1 MERLIYS
8 DLLKWKHNAN
18 RKPLILNGARQVGK
32 TWILKE
38 FGRREYEKT
47 AYINCEK
54 AVQIEEVFGDFD
66 SSRMVTAL
74 SVLSGVDII
83 PEKTLVFID
92 EVQEYPR
99 ALTALKYFCEDAPRY
114 HIVVAG
120 SLLGISLHQGVSF
133 PVGKVDVLNLF
144 PMTLTE
150 FVLAL
155 GNKQAAEMLQ
165 NGDMKTAS
173 SINSFFIEMLRK
185 YYYVGGMPAAVKEF
199 AENGKPNEVRKIQ
212 KQILSDYR
220 RDFSKHTSRSEAER
234 IAMVWDAI
242 PQQLAKE
249 NKKFKYSDVKQGS
262 RANDF
267 LTSIQWLMDAG
278 LIYKITR
285 INKSARPLRFY
296 EEPSVFKLFLN
307 DVGLLAAQYGGNIQ
321 TRMLSS
327 NPNINFGAIFENLA
341 AQELYAHGFAV
352 EHSLYYFNSKKQG
365 ELDFVVEHQGEALP
379 IEVKS
384 GKDFERHRA
393 LSNIMDNDEYA
404 IPKAFVFC
412 QDNIQT
418 KARLVYLPIYMLM
431 FFQHDSNEDLTYRIN
446 LTGLK

>member
-1 MERLIYS
+1 MERLIYN
-8 DLLKWKHNAN
+8 DLLKWKHSAA

-47 AYINCEK
+47 AYINCER
-54 AVQIEEVFGDFD
+54 ADQIEEVFRDFD
-66 SSRMVTAL
+66 SRRMVTAL
-74 SVLSGVDII
+74 SVLSEVDII

-99 ALTALKYFCEDAPRY
+99 ALTALKYFCEDAPQY
-114 HIVVAG
+114 HVVVAG
-120 SLLGISLHQGVSF
+120 SLMGISLHQGVSF
-133 PVGKVDVLNLF
+133 PVGKVDMLNLY

-150 FVLAL
+150 FALAL
-155 GNKQAAEMLQ
+155 GNKQAAEILHD
-165 NGDMKTAS
+165 GDMKTAS
-173 SINSFFIEMLRK
+173 SLNSFFIEMLRK

-220 RDFSKHTSRSEAER
+220 RDFSKHTTRSEAER

-267 LTSIQWLMDAG
+267 LTSIQWLIDAG

-285 INKSARPLRFY
+285 INKPARPLRFY
-296 EEPSVFKLFLN
+296 EEPAVFKLYMN
-307 DVGLLAAQYGGNIQ
+307 DVGLLGALMDVSAKEMLLGDNVFSEYKGALSEQYVLSQLITSEVPIHYYSTNDSQVEVDFIVQ
-321 TRMLSS
+321 TESR
-327 NPNINFGAIFENLA
+327 II
-341 AQELYAHGFAV
+341 
-352 EHSLYYFNSKKQG
+352 
-365 ELDFVVEHQGEALP
+365 P
-379 IEVKS
+379 IEVKAEKNVHS
-384 GKDFERHRA
+384 KSLRMFIEKNPELKGVRLSMLPFEQQEW
-393 LSNIMDNDEYA
+393 MDN
-404 IPKAFVFC
+404 IPLYDISK
-412 QDNIQT
+412 
-418 KARLVYLPIYMLM
+418 LM
-431 FFQHDSNEDLTYRIN
+431 KN
-446 LTGLK
+446 LQ

>member
-1 MERLIYS
+1 MERMIYN
-8 DLLKWKHNAN
+8 DLLKWKHNTN

-47 AYINCEK
+47 AYINCEG
-54 AVQIEEVFGDFD
+54 ADQIEEVFRDFD

-83 PEKTLVFID
+83 PEKTLVFLD

-99 ALTALKYFCEDAPRY
+99 ALTALKYFCEDAPQY

-133 PVGKVDVLNLF
+133 PVGKVDMLNLY
-144 PMTLTE
+144 PMTLAE
-150 FVLAL
+150 FVLAM
-155 GNKQAAEMLQ
+155 GNRQAAEILH

-173 SINSFFIEMLRK
+173 SLNSFFIEMLRK

-199 AENGKPNEVRKIQ
+199 AETGKPNEVRKIQ

-267 LTSIQWLMDAG
+267 LASIQWLIDAG

-285 INKSARPLRFY
+285 INKPARPLRFY
-296 EEPSVFKLFLN
+296 EEPAVFKLYMN
-307 DVGLLAAQYGGNIQ
+307 DVGLLGALMDVSAKEMLLGDNVFSEYKGALSEQYVLSQLITSEVPIHYYSTNDSQVEVDFIIQ
-321 TRMLSS
+321 TESQ
-327 NPNINFGAIFENLA
+327 II
-341 AQELYAHGFAV
+341 
-352 EHSLYYFNSKKQG
+352 
-365 ELDFVVEHQGEALP
+365 P
-379 IEVKS
+379 IEVKAEKNVHS
-384 GKDFERHRA
+384 KSLRVFIEKNPELKGVRLSMLPFEPQEW
-393 LSNIMDNDEYA
+393 MDN
-404 IPKAFVFC
+404 IPLYGISKLIE
-412 QDNIQT
+412 N
-418 KARLVYLPIYMLM
+418 
-431 FFQHDSNEDLTYRIN
+431 FQ
-446 LTGLK
+446 

>member
-8 DLLKWKHNAN
+8 DLLKWKHNTN

-47 AYINCEK
+47 AYVNCEK
-54 AVQIEEVFGDFD
+54 AVQIEEVFRDFD

-99 ALTALKYFCEDAPRY
+99 ALTALKYFCEDAPQY

-120 SLLGISLHQGVSF
+120 SLLGISLHQGISF

-267 LTSIQWLMDAG
+267 LTSIQWLIDAG

-307 DVGLLAAQYGGNIQ
+307 DVGLLGALMDVSAKDILLGDKVFSEYKGALSEQYVLSQLVTSEVPIHYYSSNDSQVEVDFIIQ
-321 TRMLSS
+321 TESR
-327 NPNINFGAIFENLA
+327 II
-341 AQELYAHGFAV
+341 
-352 EHSLYYFNSKKQG
+352 
-365 ELDFVVEHQGEALP
+365 P
-379 IEVKS
+379 IEVKAEKNVHS
-384 GKDFERHRA
+384 KSLRVFIEKNPELKGVRLSMLPFEQQEW
-393 LSNIMDNDEYA
+393 MDN
-404 IPKAFVFC
+404 IPLYCISKMME
-412 QDNIQT
+412 D
-418 KARLVYLPIYMLM
+418 
-431 FFQHDSNEDLTYRIN
+431 FQ
-446 LTGLK
+446 

>member
-1 MERLIYS
+1 MERLIYN

-47 AYINCEK
+47 AYINCER
-54 AVQIEEVFGDFD
+54 ADQIEEVFRDFD
-66 SSRMVTAL
+66 SRRMVTAL

-99 ALTALKYFCEDAPRY
+99 ALTALKYFCEDAPQY

-173 SINSFFIEMLRK
+173 SLNSFFIEMLRK
-185 YYYVGGMPAAVKEF
+185 YYYVGGMPAAVNEF

-285 INKSARPLRFY
+285 INKPARPLRFY
-296 EEPSVFKLFLN
+296 EEPAVFKLYMN
-307 DVGLLAAQYGGNIQ
+307 DVGLLGALMDVSAKDILLGNKVFSEYKGALSEQYVLSQLI
-321 TRMLSS
+321 TSEVPIHYYSS
-327 NPNINFGAIFENLA
+327 NDS
-341 AQELYAHGFAV
+341 QV
-352 EHSLYYFNSKKQG
+352 EV
-365 ELDFVVEHQGEALP
+365 DFIVQTESRIIP
-379 IEVKS
+379 IEVKAEKNVHS
-384 GKDFERHRA
+384 KSLRVFIEKNPELKGVRLSMLPFEQQEW
-393 LSNIMDNDEYA
+393 MDN
-404 IPKAFVFC
+404 IPLYCISK
-412 QDNIQT
+412 
-418 KARLVYLPIYMLM
+418 LM
-431 FFQHDSNEDLTYRIN
+431 EDFQ
-446 LTGLK
+446 

>member
-1 MERLIYS
+1 MERLIYN

-47 AYINCEK
+47 AYINCER
-54 AVQIEEVFGDFD
+54 ADQIEEVFRDFD
-66 SSRMVTAL
+66 SKRMVTAL
-74 SVLSGVDII
+74 SVMSGVDII

-99 ALTALKYFCEDAPRY
+99 ALTALKYFCEDAPKY
-114 HIVVAG
+114 HVVVAG

-133 PVGKVDVLNLF
+133 PVGKVDMLKLY

-150 FVLAL
+150 FALAL
-155 GNKQAAEMLQ
+155 GNKQAAEILHD
-165 NGDMKTAS
+165 GDMKTAS
-173 SINSFFIEMLRK
+173 SLNSFFIEMLRK

-220 RDFSKHTSRSEAER
+220 KDFSKHTSRSEAER

-249 NKKFKYSDVKQGS
+249 NKKFKYSDVKKGS

-307 DVGLLAAQYGGNIQ
+307 DVGLLGALMDVSAKDILLGDKVFSEYKGALSEQYVLSQLI
-321 TRMLSS
+321 TSEVPIHYYSS
-327 NPNINFGAIFENLA
+327 NDS
-341 AQELYAHGFAV
+341 QV
-352 EHSLYYFNSKKQG
+352 EV
-365 ELDFVVEHQGEALP
+365 DFIVQTESRIIP
-379 IEVKS
+379 IEVKAEKNVHS
-384 GKDFERHRA
+384 KSLRVFIEKNPELKGVRLSMLPFEQQEW
-393 LSNIMDNDEYA
+393 MDN
-404 IPKAFVFC
+404 IPLYCISK
-412 QDNIQT
+412 
-418 KARLVYLPIYMLM
+418 LM
-431 FFQHDSNEDLTYRIN
+431 EDFQ
-446 LTGLK
+446 

>member
-1 MERLIYS
+1 M
-8 DLLKWKHNAN
+8 K
-18 RKPLILNGARQVGK
+18 RKILDSLCEWRTKNGRMPLVLNGARQVGK
-32 TWILKE
+32 TYILEE
-38 FGRREYEKT
+38 FGKQYYTNTVRFNLEADTR
-47 AYINCEK
+47 AR
-54 AVQIEEVFGDFD
+54 AVFEDDLNPQNIILQLESI
-66 SSRMVTAL
+66 SSQRIL
-74 SVLSGVDII
+74 
-83 PEKTLVFID
+83 PHETLLILD
-92 EVQEYPR
+92 EIQASER
-99 ALTALKYFCEDAPRY
+99 ALTALKSFCEQAPEY
-114 HIVVAG
+114 HVCAAG
-120 SLLGISLHQGVSF
+120 SMLGVAIHKENYSF

-307 DVGLLAAQYGGNIQ
+307 DVGLLGALMDVSAKDILLGDKVFSEYKGALSEQYVLSQLI
-321 TRMLSS
+321 TSEVPIHYYSS
-327 NPNINFGAIFENLA
+327 NDS
-341 AQELYAHGFAV
+341 QV
-352 EHSLYYFNSKKQG
+352 EV
-365 ELDFVVEHQGEALP
+365 DFIVQTESRIIP
-379 IEVKS
+379 IEVKAEKNVHS
-384 GKDFERHRA
+384 KSLRVFIEKNPELKGVRLSMLPFEQQEW
-393 LSNIMDNDEYA
+393 MDN
-404 IPKAFVFC
+404 IPLYCISK
-412 QDNIQT
+412 
-418 KARLVYLPIYMLM
+418 LM
-431 FFQHDSNEDLTYRIN
+431 EDFQ
-446 LTGLK
+446 